1 LADSAK
7 RANHHPVPPKKAA
20 KTILIRA
27 FWVKN
32 RCKQKKC
39 GKNPKKIST
48 ANVLHSSGL
57 ARQPANGVEKS
68 SKKD

>member
-1 LADSAK
+1 LANLP
-7 RANHHPVPPKKAA
+7 NHHPVPPKKAA
-20 KTILIRA
+20 KTILIRV

-32 RCKQKKC
+32 RSKQKKC
-39 GKNPKKIST
+39 GKNSKKIST

-57 ARQPANGVEKS
+57 ARQPAKGLEKS